1 MDGGTDVMP
10 QDLDDVCQDRHATL
24 IQIGKKFILIFLQAR
39 RSGFNVGQVYI
50 ILLKER
56 SRRAEGPVS
65 GINTDKTCKTEQNTQ
80 HDTTQR
86 EEEQDFCYTRWSRSK
101 SFK

>member
-1 MDGGTDVMP
+1 MDRGTDVMP
-10 QDLDDVCQDRHATL
+10 QDLDDVCQDRHATF

-50 ILLKER
+50 VLLKER

-65 GINTDKTCKTEQNTQ
+65 GFNTDKTCKTRAK
-80 HDTTQR
+80 HTTQYKAER
-86 EEEQDFCYTRWSRSK
+86 GGTGLLLHRLE
-101 SFK
+101 